1 MLFIDA
7 KYASMLSS
15 RLRNFKQK
23 KDYLWNF
30 SCPICGDSSKNKI
43 KARGYIYR
51 AKSDLFVKCHNCGYG
66 SNLGNLI
73 KQIDTH
79 LYDEY
84 VIERY
89 KSGAVKYNSHK
100 DISAILPEEKEVTE
114 LLHEDEVLS
123 KLQRLDLLDEN
134 HPAVQYCLD
143 RKIPK
148 DKFDLIYFCK
158 KFKKWSNSIKFKF
171 TSEDNDAPRLVFP
184 YFTPE
189 GKVFAYTARAF
200 GKEEP
205 KYITIKLDEDREKI
219 YGLDRLNYAEKIFVV
234 EGQIDS
240 LFLPNC
246 VAVSGA
252 SFDLLDIQK
261 IKTNCTLV
269 IDNEPRNKDI
279 VKQLEKYI
287 KEDYT
292 VCMFPDTITQKDI
305 NEMILSGMTQTE
317 IVNIINRNSYH
328 GLNALAR
335 FATWRKV

>member
-89 KSGAVKYNSHK
+89 KSGAVRYNSHK
-100 DISAILPEEKEVTE
+100 DISAIIPEETKEV
-114 LLHEDEVLS
+114 LLEDEVLS
-123 KLQRLDLLDEN
+123 KLQRLDLLDDD
-134 HPAVQYCLD
+134 HPAVKYCLN

-148 DKFDLIYFCK
+148 EKFDLIYFCK
-158 KFKKWSNSIKFKF
+158 KFKSWSNSIKFKF
-171 TSEDNDAPRLVFP
+171 TNEENDAPRLVFP
-184 YFTPE
+184 FFTTE
-189 GKVFAYTARAF
+189 GKVFAYSGRAF

-219 YGLDRLNYAEKIFVV
+219 YGLERVDWSSKVYIV

-240 LFLPNC
+240 LFLPNSL
-246 VAVSGA
+246 AVSGA
-252 SFDLLDIQK
+252 SFDLVEIQK
-261 IKTNCTLV
+261 IKSNCVLV
-269 IDNEPRNKDI
+269 MDNEPRNKDI

-287 KEDYT
+287 KAGYT
-292 VCMFPDTITQKDI
+292 VCMFPETIEQKDI
-305 NEMILSGMTQTE
+305 NEMIISGNLSVNE
-317 IVNIINRNSYH
+317 IVDIINRNSYT